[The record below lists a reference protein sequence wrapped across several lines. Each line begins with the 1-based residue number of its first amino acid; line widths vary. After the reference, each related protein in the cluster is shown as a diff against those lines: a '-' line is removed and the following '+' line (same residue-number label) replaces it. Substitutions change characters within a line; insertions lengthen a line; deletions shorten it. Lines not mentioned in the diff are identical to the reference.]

1 MLYARLQGHLTGSYQ
16 HGQLSGMDPM
26 LLIFSVV
33 AIALLSWLAGR
44 LYTVQDGLTDERVHR
59 NMVRTFPG
67 ESVTGILVDTARRV
81 ALVRLDGTAERLGLV
96 TQPRDRIVCRVLAPG
111 DIDHVVPTQ
120 GGLRLTQPAI
130 TFTADDALRA
140 SALGWLTPVTDANQ
154 GTQDQRENP
163 GSGPAVTTPSKDK
176 DSRHVA

>member
-1 MLYARLQGHLTGSYQ
+1 
-16 HGQLSGMDPM
+16 MDPM
-26 LLIFSVV
+26 LLIFSVA

-44 LYTVQDGLTDERVHR
+44 LYPVQDGLTDERVHR

-96 TQPRDRIVCRVLAPG
+96 TQPRDRIVCRVLARG
-111 DIDHVVPTQ
+111 DIDHVVPTK
-120 GGLRLTQPAI
+120 GGLRLTLDDFTQPAI

-140 SALGWLTPVTDANQ
+140 SALGWLAAVTDANQ
-154 GTQDQRENP
+154 GAQDQRENP
-163 GSGPAVTTPSKDK
+163 GSGPAVTVPSQHK
-176 DSRHVA
+176 DSSHVA